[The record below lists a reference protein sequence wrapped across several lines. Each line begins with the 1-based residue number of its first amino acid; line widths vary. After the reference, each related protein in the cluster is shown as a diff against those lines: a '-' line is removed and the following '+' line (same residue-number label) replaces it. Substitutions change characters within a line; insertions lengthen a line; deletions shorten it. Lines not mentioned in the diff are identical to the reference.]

1 MRCVKSNNGQNKM
14 QNKRP
19 KEERKGGKTERR
31 ELSIYAS
38 TSTCTS
44 RTMITLPRI
53 QRAVSPLNLTKHVLH
68 KLLGFHATIIT
79 NSSRLQKLCGHQTTK
94 TKRSRISY
102 TVRIR
107 KKPTVR
113 GVWLVKSLWTRS
125 PTGAI

>member
-1 MRCVKSNNGQNKM
+1 M
-14 QNKRP
+14 QNKRL
-19 KEERKGGKTERR
+19 KEERKEGKTERR
-31 ELSIYAS
+31 ELSIYAT
-38 TSTCTS
+38 TSTFTS

-53 QRAVSPLNLTKHVLH
+53 QRALSLLNLTKHVLH